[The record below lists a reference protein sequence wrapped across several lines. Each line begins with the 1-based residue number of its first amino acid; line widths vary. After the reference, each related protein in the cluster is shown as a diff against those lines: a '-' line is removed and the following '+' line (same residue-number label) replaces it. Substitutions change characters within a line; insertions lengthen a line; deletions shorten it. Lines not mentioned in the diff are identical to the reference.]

1 MVVVY
6 KPAVMLLGLV
16 EELTLQ
22 EAAAERLAGRT
33 WLVLELLVGPHS
45 SARHFLPTAVDTA

>member
-1 MVVVY
+1 MDVVY
-6 KPAVMLLGLV
+6 KLAVVSLGLV

-33 WLVLELLVGPHS
+33 CLVLEVLVGQYS